1 LKIRL
6 RLLLSN
12 IIAWNK
18 NLDEGGKTE
27 LPKEERRTLLPLFG
41 IKNVTKYGRL
51 VEIPGDVRLYLCAVK
66 HRLMYMWR
74 RVKEWR

>member
-6 RLLLSN
+6 KLLLPN

-27 LPKEERRTLLPLFG
+27 LPKEERRTLPPLFG
-41 IKNVTKYGRL
+41 IKS
-51 VEIPGDVRLYLCAVK
+51 VK
-66 HRLMYMWR
+66 RYQ
-74 RVKEWR
+74 K